1 MCLSSHFIQIF
12 KFKERKKLTST
23 EITMLL
29 ILIVLIILSAFF
41 SSAETAFTTVSNIQI
56 RNLIEE
62 GNKKAVLVDKIIENK
77 SKMLS
82 AILIGN
88 NLVNISA
95 SSLATILAQKLFGS
109 YAISAVTAILTV
121 VILIFGEITPKS
133 LATMSALK
141 FALLYAKI
149 VYYLMFLLTPVIY
162 VINFL
167 SNILL
172 KLLRIDTNAKSAA
185 ITENELRTIVDVSHE
200 EGVIEKEERQM
211 INNVF
216 DFGDCVASDVMVPK
230 VDMKM
235 ADINS
240 SYDELIAIFREEKFT
255 RIPIYQDSTDNVI
268 GIINMKD
275 LLLYNP
281 NELFDVRN
289 YLRSAFFT
297 YEGKKVSE
305 LMVEMKKTSV
315 NIVIVLDEYGITSG
329 LITLEDLLEEIVGEI
344 HDEYDSDD
352 EEPIKEICN
361 NKYLID
367 GQLKILD
374 LNDRLELNLHS
385 EEYDSIG
392 GLIIEKLDRFPN
404 PGDIIIVD
412 NVSIKVIT
420 MDKMR
425 IDTVEVTILNS

>member
-1 MCLSSHFIQIF
+1 MSSI
-12 KFKERKKLTST
+12 

-29 ILIVLIILSAFF
+29 VLIILIMLSAFF

-56 RNLIEE
+56 RTLIEE
-62 GNKKAVLVDKIIENK
+62 NNKKAMLVDKIIENK

-82 AILIGN
+82 AVLIGN

-95 SSLATILAQKLFGS
+95 SALSTVLAQKMFGE
-109 YAISAVTAILTV
+109 YAVSIATGILTI

-133 LATMSALK
+133 LATMNSLRLSM
-141 FALLYAKI
+141 FYAKI
-149 VYYLMFLLTPVIY
+149 IYALMFILTPVIY
-162 VINFL
+162 IINFL
-167 SNILL
+167 SKILL
-172 KLLRIDTNAKSAA
+172 RLFRINPNAKTNS
-185 ITENELRTIVDVSHE
+185 ITETELRTIVEVSHE

-216 DFGDCVASDVMVPK
+216 DFGDAVASDVMVPK
-230 VDMKM
+230 VDMTM

-240 SYDELIAIFREEKFT
+240 TYEELLSIFRNEKFT

-275 LLLYNP
+275 LLLYHP
-281 NELFDVRN
+281 DELFDIRD

-297 YEGKKVSE
+297 YETKKISE
-305 LMVEMKKTSV
+305 LMMEMKKTSV
-315 NIVIVLDEYGITSG
+315 NIVIVLDEYGVTSG

-344 HDEYDSDD
+344 HDEYDLD
-352 EEPIKEICN
+352 EEDAIKEIAS
-361 NKYLID
+361 NKYLVE
-367 GQLKILD
+367 GQIKIAD
-374 LNDRLELNLHS
+374 LNDRLDLSLHS

-404 PGDIIIVD
+404 PGDKIIID
-412 NVSIKVIT
+412 NVSIKVVS

-425 IDTVEVTILNS
+425 IDTVEIIISVPKTE